1 VWKAG
6 LSNYG
11 RKPWITDMETGGR
24 KDMRDWMSKTVVVLV
39 AYFCLSG
46 CSYTLSDIRGYEPY
60 QTITS
65 SKQPFELAKCIAMK
79 IRAHT
84 ARYWREDSPAV
95 SFEEYPNNTYRVVL
109 LVPPRGPRGD
119 ILVKPMSMGTVVE
132 SKRITEGRAGD
143 EAIGDILVKPTSA
156 GTVVE
161 FRRIT
166 RGWAGDSV
174 VPEVIA
180 GCAQ

>member
-1 VWKAG
+1 
-6 LSNYG
+6 
-11 RKPWITDMETGGR
+11 METQGR
-24 KDMRDWMSKTVVVLV
+24 KDMRDWVAKVVVALV
-39 AYFCLSG
+39 VGLCLSG
-46 CSYTLSDIRGYEPY
+46 CSYALSDIRGYEPY
-60 QTITS
+60 QTVTS
-65 SKQPFELAKCIAMK
+65 SKQPFELAKCIATK

-84 ARYWREDSPAV
+84 ARYWCEDSPAV

-119 ILVKPMSMGTVVE
+119 IIVKPMSMGTLVE
-132 SKRITEGRAGD
+132 SRRIREGWAGD
-143 EAIGDILVKPTSA
+143 EAIGDILVKPTSG

-174 VPEVIA
+174 VPELIEE
-180 GCAQ
+180 CAK